1 MGHGKNELKRIMKK
15 IVCFCAVAFAM
26 VMPAGVYAS
35 NVSLLGNPPQQGT
48 TTVHE
53 SCYTQ
58 GVSYE
63 RQNRGDG
70 RGQSVTVTRPN
81 NSDVNVNVT
90 RSDGTSYSQDTRS
103 GWEVA
108 GRSNGTTTH
117 STDVITNNDNV
128 EIRCYQRDQ
137 K

>member
-15 IVCFCAVAFAM
+15 IVCFCAVAFAI

-53 SCYTQ
+53 SCYTHGVEYERGKS
-58 GVSYE
+58 GVS
-63 RQNRGDG
+63 
-70 RGQSVTVTRPN
+70 VTRPN
-81 NSDVNVNVT
+81 YVDVNVNVT
-90 RSDGTSYSQDTRS
+90 RSNGGESHSKDTRTD
-103 GWEVA
+103 WE
-108 GRSNGTTTH
+108 GSSSTRSSTTTH
-117 STDVITNNDNV
+117 STYATTQDNV
-128 EIRCYQRDQ
+128 EIRCYPRDQ

>member
-58 GVSYE
+58 GVSYKRE
-63 RQNRGDG
+63 NGG
-70 RGQSVTVTRPN
+70 GSSQSVTVTRPN

-90 RSDGTSYSQDTRS
+90 RSNGTSYSNDTRS
-103 GWEVA
+103 GWGVSAETD
-108 GRSNGTTTH
+108 GTTTH
-117 STDVITNNDNV
+117 STGVTQQDNV